1 MKIQGEEK
9 FSSVFIPRNNHFN
22 YYVVVSEIA
31 FQHYKMKEKYRNKVE
46 KIIHVTIGVLLIK
59 LDSVRGGG
67 EERRDMPA

>member
-9 FSSVFIPRNNHFN
+9 FLSVFISRNNHFN
-22 YYVVVSEIA
+22 YYVSEIA

-67 EERRDMPA
+67 EERYACLRML